1 MTNHY
6 HLILETP
13 EGNLSRAL
21 QWLNVSYAAYY
32 NRRHHYV
39 GHLFQ
44 GRFKAVLVDAG
55 EYLESLSR
63 YIHLNPVRAGI
74 TSCAW
79 DYAWSS
85 CRYFVGSQ
93 NPPDWLETNRILA
106 GFGRHTRAA
115 KQRYRAYLSEVDV
128 PNPFE
133 DVVGGSLL
141 GPKGFVEWI
150 GSTFLSGK
158 KTDREIPR
166 LKQLRP
172 RPEVRT
178 IVGEVAKYFEITP
191 ERLVICGRKRNVERD
206 VAIYLS
212 RELSGLSGQALGRY
226 FGGISGANITM
237 RANRIVQSLKNDRRL
252 AKNIKLLRQKIGN
265 S

>member
-1 MTNHY
+1 M
-6 HLILETP
+6 
-13 EGNLSRAL
+13 
-21 QWLNVSYAAYY
+21 VAA
-32 NRRHHYV
+32 
-39 GHLFQ
+39 Q
-44 GRFKAVLVDAG
+44 G
-55 EYLESLSR
+55 
-63 YIHLNPVRAGI
+63 
-74 TSCAW
+74 
-79 DYAWSS
+79 
-85 CRYFVGSQ
+85 
-93 NPPDWLETNRILA
+93 
-106 GFGRHTRAA
+106 AA
-115 KQRYRAYLSEVDV
+115 KQRYKTYLSEVDA

-178 IVGEVAKYFEITP
+178 ILGEVAKYFEITP
-191 ERLVICGRKRNVERD
+191 ERLVICGRKRNIERD

-226 FGGISGANITM
+226 FWGISCGPTELC
-237 RANRIVQSLKNDRRL
+237 NR
-252 AKNIKLLRQKIGN
+252 
-265 S
+265 